1 MRSPFSFSSRGV
13 AIDLGTANTV
23 VYVSGVG
30 IVASEPSVV
39 AMETINGVRKVRAVG
54 DDAKLMLGKTPD
66 NLKTIRPLR
75 AGVIADLEVAE
86 EMIKHFIR
94 KAHGGPS
101 CFSRGPEVVICVPSG
116 ATSVERRA
124 IRDAVTNAGADRVSL
139 IEEPMAAAI
148 GAGLPVAEPFG
159 SMVVDIGGGTTEVG
173 VISLQGL
180 AFCRSS
186 RVGGDRMDEAIASYV
201 RRNFNLLIG
210 EGTAERV
217 KLEIGSAVRP
227 GDGDGPIARVRGR
240 DVSRG
245 MPAEIILCQAQV
257 ADALAEPV
265 NQIVEVVRAALEHTQ
280 PELAADVIDQ
290 GITMTGGGS
299 LLRGIDTVLQDFDR
313 AAGADRRRPDE
324 LRRARGWA
332 NARRQGV
339 ARRADGRLIAPPVAS
354 REGGA
359 RNPPC
364 RNAPGARSPPSAR
377 RARVGSRASTSS
389 PRTSPWSACA
399 RASRAHRDNR

>member
-1 MRSPFSFSSRGV
+1 VRSPFNFSSRDI

-23 VYVSGVG
+23 IYVRGQG
-30 IVASEPSVV
+30 IVTSEPSVV
-39 AMETINGVRKVRAVG
+39 TMEIVNGVRKVRAVG
-54 DDAKLMLGKTPD
+54 NDAKLMMGKTPD
-66 NLKTIRPLR
+66 NIKTVRPLR

-101 CFSRGPEVVICVPSG
+101 RFSRGPEVVICIPSG

-124 IRDAVTNAGADRVSL
+124 IRDAVSNAGADRVSL

-148 GAGLPVAEPFG
+148 GAGLPVADPVG

-180 AFCRSS
+180 AFCRSA
-186 RVGGDRMDEAIASYV
+186 RVGGDRMDDAIAAYV

-217 KLEIGSAVRP
+217 KMEIGSAVRP
-227 GDGDGPIARVRGR
+227 ADGQGLTTYVRGR

-245 MPAEIILCQAQV
+245 VPAEIQLSQSQV
-257 ADALAEPV
+257 ADALSEPV
-265 NQIVEVVRAALEHTQ
+265 AQIVEVVRTALENTQ
-280 PELAADVIDQ
+280 PEIAADVIDL

-299 LLRGIDTVLQDFDR
+299 LLRGFATVIADSTGLPVHVADEPMLCVALGAGQTLEDHVLR
-313 AAGADRRRPDE
+313 GALMAA
-324 LRRARGWA
+324 
-332 NARRQGV
+332 
-339 ARRADGRLIAPPVAS
+339 
-354 REGGA
+354 
-359 RNPPC
+359 
-364 RNAPGARSPPSAR
+364 
-377 RARVGSRASTSS
+377 
-389 PRTSPWSACA
+389 
-399 RASRAHRDNR
+399 

>member
-1 MRSPFSFSSRGV
+1 MRSPFSFGSRGV

-23 VYVSGVG
+23 VYVSGAG
-30 IVASEPSVV
+30 IVANEPSVV
-39 AMETINGVRKVRAVG
+39 AIETNNGIRKVRAVG
-54 DDAKLMLGKTPD
+54 DDAKLMMGKTPE

-101 CFSRGPEVVICVPSG
+101 RFTRGPEVVICIPSG

-148 GAGLPVAEPFG
+148 GAGLPVAEPVG

-186 RVGGDRMDEAIASYV
+186 RVGGDRMDDAIASYV

-217 KLEIGSAVRP
+217 KFEIGSAVRP
-227 GDGDGPIARVRGR
+227 GDGTGLTSRVRGR
-240 DVSRG
+240 DVGRG
-245 MPAEIILCQAQV
+245 MPAEIILTQGHV
-257 ADALAEPV
+257 AEALAEPV
-265 NQIVEVVRAALEHTQ
+265 NQIVEVVRTALEHTQ
-280 PELAADVIDQ
+280 PEIAADVIDQ

-299 LLRGIDTVLQDFDR
+299 LLRGIDTVLQDSTGLTVRIADDPMSCVALGAGQTLEDKLLR
-313 AAGADRRRPDE
+313 GALLAA
-324 LRRARGWA
+324 
-332 NARRQGV
+332 
-339 ARRADGRLIAPPVAS
+339 
-354 REGGA
+354 
-359 RNPPC
+359 
-364 RNAPGARSPPSAR
+364 
-377 RARVGSRASTSS
+377 
-389 PRTSPWSACA
+389 
-399 RASRAHRDNR
+399 

>member
-1 MRSPFSFSSRGV
+1 MRSLFKFSSRGI

-30 IVASEPSVV
+30 IVTSEPSVV
-39 AMETINGVRKVRAVG
+39 TMETINGVQKVRAVG

-66 NLKTIRPLR
+66 NMRTIRPLR
-75 AGVIADLEVAE
+75 NGVIADLEVAE

-101 CFSRGPEVVICVPSG
+101 RFSRGPEVIICIPSG

-124 IRDAVTNAGADRVSL
+124 IRDAVSNAGADSVSL

-148 GAGLPVAEPFG
+148 GAGLPVAEPIG

-180 AFCRSS
+180 AFSRSA
-186 RVGGDRMDEAIASYV
+186 RVGGDRMDDAIASYV

-227 GDGDGPIARVRGR
+227 WDGNGLTASVRGR

-245 MPAEIILCQAQV
+245 VPAEIQLTQAQV

-265 NQIVEVVRAALEHTQ
+265 GQIVEVVRSALENTQ
-280 PELAADVIDQ
+280 PEIAADVIDQ

-299 LLRGIDTVLQDFDR
+299 LLRDICMVLQDATGLPVRVADNPMSCV
-313 AAGADRRRPDE
+313 ALGAGRTLEDQVF
-324 LRRARGWA
+324 RGA
-332 NARRQGV
+332 
-339 ARRADGRLIAPPVAS
+339 LIAA
-354 REGGA
+354 
-359 RNPPC
+359 
-364 RNAPGARSPPSAR
+364 
-377 RARVGSRASTSS
+377 
-389 PRTSPWSACA
+389 
-399 RASRAHRDNR
+399 

>member
-1 MRSPFSFSSRGV
+1 VRSLFNFTSRDI

-23 VYVSGVG
+23 VYVHGAG
-30 IVASEPSVV
+30 IVTSEPSVV
-39 AMETINGVRKVRAVG
+39 AMEWVNGQRRVRAVG
-54 DDAKLMLGKTPD
+54 DDAKLMMGKTPD

-75 AGVIADLEVAE
+75 NGVIAELEVAE

-101 CFSRGPEVVICVPSG
+101 RFSRGPEVVICIPSC

-124 IRDAVTNAGADRVSL
+124 IRDAFSNAGADRVSL

-148 GAGLPVAEPFG
+148 GAGLPVADPIG

-180 AFCRSS
+180 AFSRSV
-186 RVGGDRMDEAIASYV
+186 RVGGDRMDEAISAYV
-201 RRNFNLLIG
+201 RRNYNLLIG

-227 GDGDGPIARVRGR
+227 SDGDGPVTYVRGR

-245 MPAEIILCQAQV
+245 VPAEIQLTQAQV
-257 ADALAEPV
+257 ADALSEPV
-265 NQIVEVVRAALEHTQ
+265 NQIVEVVRTALEHTQ
-280 PELAADVIDQ
+280 PEIAADVIDQ

-299 LLRGIDTVLQDFDR
+299 LLREFPTVLQDSTGLPVRVADNAMHCVALGAGQTLEDR
-313 AAGADRRRPDE
+313 VLRGALMAA
-324 LRRARGWA
+324 
-332 NARRQGV
+332 
-339 ARRADGRLIAPPVAS
+339 
-354 REGGA
+354 
-359 RNPPC
+359 
-364 RNAPGARSPPSAR
+364 
-377 RARVGSRASTSS
+377 
-389 PRTSPWSACA
+389 
-399 RASRAHRDNR
+399 